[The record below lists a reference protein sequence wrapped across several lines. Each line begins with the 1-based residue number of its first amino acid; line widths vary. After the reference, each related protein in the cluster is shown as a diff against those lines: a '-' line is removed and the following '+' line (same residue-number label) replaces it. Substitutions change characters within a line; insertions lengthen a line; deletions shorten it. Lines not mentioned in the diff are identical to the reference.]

1 MSNAPLR
8 GEGIVGV
15 ATRGLAS
22 DGDGSSS
29 DDNETTGSLPAA
41 LVSPNRHHELA
52 EVEES
57 RVRACTANAVARPIA
72 IAAKSLVLISISL
85 LIQTVRTVREHLL
98 GDPRKTVSSY

>member
-15 ATRGLAS
+15 ATRVLAS

-29 DDNETTGSLPAA
+29 DDNETTGSLPA
-41 LVSPNRHHELA
+41 LGSPNRHHELA
-52 EVEES
+52 EVEGS

-85 LIQTVRTVREHLL
+85 LIQTVRTV
-98 GDPRKTVSSY
+98 